1 MHLLSPNRRSPR
13 RSHEWSAA
21 RAVNFIVTL
30 AATRSVTLAARAACM
45 SRKSAYALKSR
56 DPAFAAAWAAAEKA
70 GVTSMRPGPALDLP
84 KGDKVEEVEDP
95 PVSPPYGYASPS
107 RRERER
113 AFVRLLTVLRE
124 TPPLADLPPAQ

>member
-1 MHLLSPNRRSPR
+1 MHLLSPNRRRPR

-21 RAVNFIVTL
+21 RAVVTL

-56 DPAFAAAWAAAEKA
+56 DPAFAAAWIAAAKA
-70 GVTSMRPGPALDLP
+70 GVTGPAPDLP
-84 KGDKVEEVEDP
+84 KGNKVEEVEDP
-95 PVSPPYGYASPS
+95 PVSPAYGYASPS
-107 RRERER
+107 RWERER

-124 TPPLADLPPAQ
+124 SPPLADLPPAQ